1 MDPTSLMALFGGA
14 APAAGALTP
23 ATGMAA
29 LLGNAGAGTL
39 SPEMVAQLA
48 ANPDAALTLGGAG
61 ITSPNMTAQM
71 AQNVPAE
78 VANGASGAG
87 QANPLEGIDVRQ
99 LAQLVGQPDSQNRA
113 PSAPGVVGGRGVER
127 ADAFK
132 PVGGGRRVSLA
143 QLMGGR

>member
-1 MDPTSLMALFGGA
+1 MALFGGA

-87 QANPLEGIDVRQ
+87 QVNPLEGIDVRQ
-99 LAQLVGQPDSQNRA
+99 LAQLAGQPDNSNRA
-113 PSAPGVVGGRGVER
+113 PSAPGVLGGRGVER

-132 PVGGGRRVSLA
+132 PAGGGRRVSLA

>member
-1 MDPTSLMALFGGA
+1 MDPISLMALFGGA
-14 APAAGALTP
+14 APAAGALAP
-23 ATGMAA
+23 NTGMAA
-29 LLGNAGAGTL
+29 LLSGTGAGML

-71 AQNVPAE
+71 AQNAPIE
-78 VANGASGAG
+78 VANGATGSG
-87 QANPLEGIDVRQ
+87 QTNPLEGIDMRQ
-99 LAQLVGQPDSQNRA
+99 VAQLIGQPDNSNRA